1 MQIKVAVVSVIGP
14 KPTSP
19 HFPQDLELH
28 RFARKLLEEG
38 NKNIQFTWFL
48 GSHKNWAIAEDSGPN
63 LSHFEFDS
71 SSIEEL
77 EFEHPSLDH
86 GAMLNALLRRIGV
99 GFDFVIVL
107 DPDCFVVGEGS
118 LQSLLSTMALDN
130 ISVAGTP
137 YGMQFPKGYFR
148 DFPAAFFMVFATRF
162 VDVSK
167 LDFRI
172 QHNFKASFAG
182 KMRPDTTGNR
192 TWRNKAKDV
201 LRRQVASVIRFTF
214 GLDSPLRWW
223 GFLDEFKSKTD
234 SLPLAND
241 TGFLVRE
248 ALRGTVRHLEL
259 RVIQKPGLVS
269 NASGKNVASRD
280 GDESL
285 GFGSSRYFRNH
296 GVFEGWKLIKF
307 DLRAWVMMSFVVT
320 YLRKIP
326 RIEAR
331 FPVSS
336 MTSIEKV
343 AHAGTVQALFE
354 RFPEIDVWSF
364 NGSPIAVHL
373 GYGTKNSLART
384 GDWPALVRELRD
396 LQSNPTNLPLR
407 DF

>member
-1 MQIKVAVVSVIGP
+1 MHIKVAMVSVIGP

-28 RFARKLLEEG
+28 RFARKLLEED

-48 GSHKNWAIAEDSGPN
+48 GSHKNWGIASASGPN
-63 LSHFEFDS
+63 VSHYEFDS
-71 SSIEEL
+71 STIEEL
-77 EFEHPSLDH
+77 KFEHPSLDH
-86 GAMLNALLRRIGV
+86 GAMLNALLGEIGI

-118 LQSLLSTMALDN
+118 LQSLLSTMVLEN

-148 DFPAAFFMVFATRF
+148 DFPAAFFMVFATKS

-172 QHNFKASFAG
+172 LHDFKASFGG
-182 KMRPDTTGNR
+182 KIRPQTIGSGTY
-192 TWRNKAKDV
+192 RNKVKDV
-201 LRRQVASVIRFTF
+201 LRRQVASVIRFAF
-214 GLDSPLRWW
+214 GLDNPLRWW

-241 TGFLVRE
+241 TGFMVRK
-248 ALRGTVRHLEL
+248 ALIDTFSHMEL
-259 RVIQKPGLVS
+259 RVIQKPSLVS
-269 NASGKNVASRD
+269 DASGKNVAARN

-307 DLRAWVMMSFVVT
+307 DLRALVMMSFVVA

-331 FPVSS
+331 FPISS
-336 MTSIEKV
+336 MTSVEKV
-343 AHAGTVQALFE
+343 THAETVQALFS
-354 RFPEIDVWSF
+354 RFPEIDIWSF

-373 GYGTKNSLART
+373 GYGTKNSLAST
-384 GDWPALVRELRD
+384 GDWPALVSALRD
-396 LQSNPTNLPLR
+396 LRSSATNLPLR
-407 DF
+407 DL